1 MIVDIINQKVETS
14 AENPTEILG
23 LQYTTVYITS
33 SFAGIFAISCC
44 IFVATYFYKHCI
56 KQVNIP
62 EGKGDGNIPNLMVG
76 YSSLAVDTNQQRG
89 FSGDSTYL
97 EPVSTS
103 AAQYNE
109 IMDRDASLV
118 LYRNVNN

>member
-14 AENPTEILG
+14 AENPTDILG
-23 LQYTTVYITS
+23 LRHTAVYITS
-33 SFAGIFAISCC
+33 SFAGIIAISCC
-44 IFVATYFYKHCI
+44 IFVATYLYKHCI

-62 EGKGDGNIPNLMVG
+62 EGKGDGNIPNLLVG
-76 YSSLAVDTNQQRG
+76 YSSLAVDTNQQRE

-103 AAQYNE
+103 ASQYAE
-109 IMDRDASLV
+109 IMDRDVSLV

>member
-1 MIVDIINQKVETS
+1 MIVDNINQKVDTS
-14 AENPTEILG
+14 AENPTEIPG
-23 LQYTTVYITS
+23 LKHTAMYITI

-44 IFVATYFYKHCI
+44 IFAVTYFYKHCI

-62 EGKGDGNIPNLMVG
+62 EGKRDGNIPNLMVG
-76 YSSLAVDTNQQRG
+76 YSSLAVDTNQQRE

-103 AAQYNE
+103 ASQYEE

>member
-44 IFVATYFYKHCI
+44 IFVATYVYKHCI
-56 KQVNIP
+56 KQVNIQ
-62 EGKGDGNIPNLMVG
+62 EGKGDGNIPNLLVG
-76 YSSLAVDTNQQRG
+76 YSSLAVNTIQQRE

-103 AAQYNE
+103 ASQYEE